1 VRQIG
6 DLHFTPGEVT
16 KTLFAD
22 FEKLVRQS
30 PAEVELLTAA

>member
-6 DLHFTPGEVT
+6 DLHFTPGAVT
-16 KTLFAD
+16 KTLFDD

-30 PAEVELLTAA
+30 PGEVELLTAA